1 MSKPVLFATGLGM
14 QLDRAENLR
23 VLFKA
28 YSGEKFITSTH
39 NPEFGNM
46 VGSGDYDLL
55 VTDVFPT
62 VKPKK
67 AIMIWHAIQGGKYI
81 GLDQRGT
88 YYKPE
93 MADLMDY
100 IVVAGKGG
108 VKMFHQCTGVPKERI
123 LNLGMPRTDRY
134 IGKKKGDGQTELA
147 EKRSYLFA
155 PTFRG
160 AIDTPMPEIN
170 WRVLDDQLTD
180 SELLVVKAHPY
191 GKDFDIYGCRH
202 IREALKMEPTVRYLY
217 DADVVITD
225 YSSIMFDAYL
235 LGKPVVLFE
244 KQTGY
249 VKNRGMYLDY
259 PEEYCSRY
267 ATNERDLIQLAR
279 FAHDLRKTERDCL
292 NYVADMCDGHSCERI
307 CELIREVN
315 ER

>member
-1 MSKPVLFATGLGM
+1 METIILNNKLECPVIGIGTFMLSPE
-14 QLDRAENLR
+14 DAENS
-23 VLFKA
+23 V
-28 YSGEKFITSTH
+28 
-39 NPEFGNM
+39 
-46 VGSGDYDLL
+46 
-55 VTDVFPT
+55 
-62 VKPKK
+62 
-67 AIMIWHAIQGGKYI
+67 
-81 GLDQRGT
+81 
-88 YYKPE
+88 
-93 MADLMDY
+93 
-100 IVVAGKGG
+100 
-108 VKMFHQCTGVPKERI
+108 
-123 LNLGMPRTDRY
+123 
-134 IGKKKGDGQTELA
+134 
-147 EKRSYLFA
+147 
-155 PTFRG
+155 
-160 AIDTPMPEIN
+160 
-170 WRVLDDQLTD
+170 
-180 SELLVVKAHPY
+180 
-191 GKDFDIYGCRH
+191 
-202 IREALKMEPTVRYLY
+202 REALKMEPTVRYLY